1 MLNTS
6 RNRFKDP
13 TKEAPQ
19 EIKPTLFGFLQTA
32 LRIDSVFSSGL
43 PIRYLPRLLW
53 LTVLVIFYIANNH
66 NANRTI
72 VKLSRTRQEI
82 EDLRV
87 DYTTLK
93 ADYMSAS
100 KQSEVAKRV
109 AGIGLAESLVPP
121 RKIVLEE

>member
-1 MLNTS
+1 MAET

-13 TKEAPQ
+13 TRQAPQ
-19 EIKPTLFGFLQTA
+19 EAKPTLFGFLQTA
-32 LRIDSVFSSGL
+32 LRVDSIFSGGL

-53 LTVLVIFYIANNH
+53 LTVLVIVYIANNH

-72 VKLSRTRQEI
+72 VKLSKTRQEI
-82 EDLRV
+82 EELRV

-93 ADYMSAS
+93 AAYMSQS

-109 AGIGLAESLVPP
+109 EPMGLSESLVPP
-121 RKIVLEE
+121 RKIVLED

>member
-1 MLNTS
+1 MNTP

-19 EIKPTLFGFLQTA
+19 EARTSLFGFLQSA
-32 LRIDSVFSSGL
+32 LRVESVFSSGL
-43 PIRYLPRLLW
+43 PLRYLPRLLW

-66 NANRTI
+66 NANRTV
-72 VKLSRTRQEI
+72 VKLARTQQEI
-82 EDLRV
+82 EELRV

-109 AGIGLAESLVPP
+109 QNIGLAESLVPP
-121 RKIVLEE
+121 RKIVLED